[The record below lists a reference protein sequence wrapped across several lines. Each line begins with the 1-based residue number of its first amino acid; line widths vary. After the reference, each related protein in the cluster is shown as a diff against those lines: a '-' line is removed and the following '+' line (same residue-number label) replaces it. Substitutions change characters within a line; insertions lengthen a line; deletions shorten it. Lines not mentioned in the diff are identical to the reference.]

1 MSAETLERE
10 AILELAA
17 VLKLPPASGTV
28 SRLVRLL
35 IDAAVARMEEAAQP
49 SLSACQAIGHQT
61 IGKCPNCGNELVD
74 RFAKQ
79 TLGLRK

>member
-35 IDAAVARMEEAAQP
+35 IDAAVARIEEAKQLQSPAANFDNAKRFLADNP
-49 SLSACQAIGHQT
+49 MAKPPTLS
-61 IGKCPNCGNELVD
+61 
-74 RFAKQ
+74 
-79 TLGLRK
+79 LRK